1 MFQTL
6 QYIALTRFLQQNT
19 ENHQKR
25 GKIRNFAN
33 FGPNRPKSPQRSKS
47 DPQSVKNDPKRTKF
61 AYFWRV
67 PRGVYVIFGDF
78 EDPGKL
84 TKNAPNSAD

>member
-1 MFQTL
+1 MT
-6 QYIALTRFLQQNT
+6 
-19 ENHQKR
+19 
-25 GKIRNFAN
+25 
-33 FGPNRPKSPQRSKS
+33 
-47 DPQSVKNDPKRTKF
+47 PKRTKF